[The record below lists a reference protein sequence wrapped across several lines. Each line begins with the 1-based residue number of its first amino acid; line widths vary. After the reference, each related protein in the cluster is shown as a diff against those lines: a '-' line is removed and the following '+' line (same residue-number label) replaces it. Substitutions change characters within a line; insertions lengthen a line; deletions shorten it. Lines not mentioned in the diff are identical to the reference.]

1 MLKRQAGVAF
11 APKDLRSSF
20 ITFLLS
26 DANSDEVLVAGA
38 GGARMR
44 VRERDSTT
52 NANHSLTRA

>member
-11 APKDLRSSF
+11 ALKDLRSSI

-26 DANSDEVLVAGA
+26 DANSDEVLIAGA